1 MSQVTSVD
9 DASRCMK
16 CGFCMTSCPVYNV
29 DHIESHVARGRNV
42 LIRWANENGIP
53 VDGDYGERLSYCL
66 LCSRCEAV
74 CPANVPSAAI
84 TVAARTNW
92 VGQKGLSWLQRFVYR
107 GILKRRPLMAKLLG
121 LAARIPGV
129 SVKDGKPLRHL
140 ADSVSIFTR
149 GLSIP
154 KLSRPFLSDRLPSRI
169 SPPKGV
175 RVRGQVAFFPGCA
188 FEFFFADVGERIA
201 LALAEAGFEVV
212 YPQGLT
218 CCGLA
223 VRSAGDLTTAQL
235 MAKHNIEILS
245 QFDHIVTGCA
255 TCSSALKDY
264 GKWFPDND
272 EWQLRAS
279 NLSAKV
285 SDLSEFLVREGF
297 QPQPTEP
304 VTVTYH
310 DPCHLKWHQ
319 SIKDE
324 PRRLLDSIEG
334 VKYIE
339 MDGAD
344 ECCGLGGAFGITHRD
359 ISLAIQAKKM
369 ESIKK
374 TGAQIVVTS
383 CPGCLIQLRDGAR
396 RHGLPVEVMH
406 ISQLIRGRKEPPRK
420 RRSTGDGEEQS
431 PHPKSAP

>member
-1 MSQVTSVD
+1 M
-9 DASRCMK
+9 
-16 CGFCMTSCPVYNV
+16 
-29 DHIESHVARGRNV
+29 
-42 LIRWANENGIP
+42 AN
-53 VDGDYGERLSYCL
+53 
-66 LCSRCEAV
+66 
-74 CPANVPSAAI
+74 
-84 TVAARTNW
+84 
-92 VGQKGLSWLQRFVYR
+92 
-107 GILKRRPLMAKLLG
+107 LLG

-169 SPPKGV
+169 KPPKGV
-175 RVRGQVAFFPGCA
+175 KVRGQVAIFPGCA

-212 YPQGLT
+212 YPKGLT

-223 VRSAGDLTTAQL
+223 VRSAGDLATAQL

-264 GKWFPDND
+264 GKWFPQND

-279 NLSAKV
+279 KLSARV
-285 SDLSEFLVREGF
+285 SDFSEFLVKEGF
-297 QPQPTEP
+297 QPRPTEP
-304 VTVTYH
+304 ITVTYH
-310 DPCHLKWHQ
+310 DPCHLKWRQ
-319 SIKDE
+319 AIKDE

-339 MDGAD
+339 MEGAD

-396 RHGLPVEVMH
+396 RHGLPIEVMH
-406 ISQLIRGRKEPPRK
+406 ISQLIRGRKEQPRK

>member
-1 MSQVTSVD
+1 MSQVVSVD

-16 CGFCMTSCPVYNV
+16 CGFCMSSCPVYNV

-42 LIRWANENGIP
+42 LIRWAGENSIP
-53 VDGDYGERLSYCL
+53 TDGDFGERLSYCL
-66 LCSRCEAV
+66 LCGRCEAV

-92 VGQKGLSWLQRFVYR
+92 VSKKGLNWLQRLIYR
-107 GILKRRPLMAKLLG
+107 GILKQRPLMANLLD

-169 SPPKGV
+169 NPPKGV
-175 RVRGQVAFFPGCA
+175 KVRGQVAFFPGCA
-188 FEFFFADVGERIA
+188 FEFFFADVGERTA
-201 LALAEAGFEVV
+201 LALAEAGYEVV
-212 YPQGLT
+212 YPRDLT

-223 VRSAGDLTTAQL
+223 VRSAGDLATAQL
-235 MAKHNIEILS
+235 MARHNIEILS
-245 QFDHIVTGCA
+245 KFDHVVTGCA

-264 GKWFPDND
+264 GKWFPEGDA
-272 EWQLRAS
+272 WQLQAS
-279 NLSAKV
+279 NLASKV
-285 SDLSEFLVREGF
+285 SDFSEFLAKEGF
-297 QPQPTEP
+297 QPHPTEP

-319 SIKDE
+319 GIKDE

-334 VKYIE
+334 IKYIE
-339 MDGAD
+339 MEGAD
-344 ECCGLGGAFGITHRD
+344 ECCGLGGAFGIAHRD

-374 TGAQIVVTS
+374 TGAKIVVTS
-383 CPGCLIQLRDGAR
+383 CPGCIIQLRDGAQ
-396 RHGLPVEVMH
+396 RHGLPIEVMH
-406 ISQLIRGRKEPPRK
+406 ISQLIRGQTEQHRKPP
-420 RRSTGDGEEQS
+420 SVGDGEEQS